1 MIRTIADRVGL
12 DPWDID
18 PTSLREFVKAH
29 ESAPESR
36 YRVGSPC
43 RFIRQLDLF
52 VHVVLPE
59 MVVERHPLWACYLR
73 TTSPRWGK
81 AWRGWGDVK

>member
-1 MIRTIADRVGL
+1 MIRTLADRVGL

-18 PTSLREFVKAH
+18 PKSLRDFVEIH
-29 ESAPESR
+29 ESAPMSR

-43 RFIRQLDLF
+43 RFIRRLDLF
-52 VHVVLPE
+52 VHVVVPE

-81 AWRGWGDVK
+81 AWRGWGEG